1 MNWVN
6 GSIYEGE
13 FKNRTRSGFGRYIYV
28 NGAYYEG
35 EWLAGKR
42 NGAGKQI
49 GPKGTIEEG
58 FFENNILLNPK
69 EV

>member
-42 NGAGKQI
+42 NGAGK
-49 GPKGTIEEG
+49 
-58 FFENNILLNPK
+58 
-69 EV
+69 